1 MAKMLFT
8 NILGSFVLEDTAER
22 SLHIIGQ
29 ELFKTS
35 ADYKARENAEKKLLA
50 HYPRTVPL
58 PAGKIPLALALFAEK
73 QYFPLFHDRNGELTK
88 EALQRSV
95 SEDDFISQTISTLK
109 DLDKICNMLAKRLR
123 EWYDLYAPEV
133 VRGIA
138 SHEQFVAAVLE
149 KKKDAQSFGA
159 ALSKA
164 DVDEMRELARQLQ
177 ELYALQT
184 HQEAYLESVMQK
196 HCPNILALAGAKIG
210 AQLLDLAKS
219 LKRLALLPASTIQ
232 LLGAEKA
239 LFRHMVTGSRS
250 PKYGLLLQHPL
261 VQKAPARERGKMA
274 RRLADK
280 LSLCARLDYF
290 KGELKGKAYYQELEE
305 KLR

>member
-8 NILGSFVLEDTAER
+8 NILGSFVLEDTAEK
-22 SLHIIGQ
+22 SLRIIGQ
-29 ELFKTS
+29 ELFQTS
-35 ADYKARENAEKKLLA
+35 ADYIAREKAEKKLLA

-58 PAGKIPLALALFAEK
+58 PAEKIPPALALFAEK
-73 QYFPLFHDRNGELTK
+73 QYFPLFHARNGELTK
-88 EALQRSV
+88 AALQAAV

-109 DLDKICNMLAKRLR
+109 DLDRICNTLAKRLR

-138 SHEQFVAAVLE
+138 SHEQFVAAVIE

-164 DVDEMRELARQLQ
+164 DVDEMRELARRLQ
-177 ELYALQT
+177 ELYALQI

-261 VQKAPARERGKMA
+261 VQKSPARERGKMA
-274 RRLADK
+274 RMLADK

-290 KGELKGKAYYQELEE
+290 KGEFKGKAYYQGLEE
-305 KLR
+305 KLQ